1 MKTALD
7 ILRDEL
13 QEMVDTRSEI
23 IAYGEV
29 ADFPAYKYLAG
40 VITGLTLA
48 RERVLDLQKL
58 EEDM

>member
-1 MKTALD
+1 
-7 ILRDEL
+7 
-13 QEMVDTRSEI
+13 MVDTRSEI